1 MSVYQARVLTM
12 LPVLTGLV
20 ISAVRVLLILMEKGV
35 KRMSMSVSILCVVP
49 TDLVE
54 ICLVII
60 VVRVNQTGWV
70 VIVKST
76 LVPVLSNLVK
86 TMGLVL
92 MSTTLIFVCVIIG
105 LLEGIAI
112 KTSTSAKHIHFA
124 EMVQRV
130 SIRLVPMTAFV
141 K

>member
-20 ISAVRVLLILMEKGV
+20 ISAVRVLILMERGV

-49 TDLVE
+49 RELVQT
-54 ICLVII
+54 CLVII

-76 LVPVLSNLVK
+76 LVPVLFNLVK
-86 TMGLVL
+86 KMGPVL

-112 KTSTSAKHIHFA
+112 
-124 EMVQRV
+124 
-130 SIRLVPMTAFV
+130 
-141 K
+141 

>member
-20 ISAVRVLLILMEKGV
+20 ISAVRVLILMERGV

-54 ICLVII
+54 TCLVII

-76 LVPVLSNLVK
+76 LVPVLFNLVK
-86 TMGLVL
+86 KMGPVL

-112 KTSTSAKHIHFA
+112 
-124 EMVQRV
+124 
-130 SIRLVPMTAFV
+130 
-141 K
+141 

>member
-20 ISAVRVLLILMEKGV
+20 ISAVRVLLFLMERGV

-76 LVPVLSNLVK
+76 LVPVLFNFVK
-86 TMGLVL
+86 TMEPVL

-112 KTSTSAKHIHFA
+112 
-124 EMVQRV
+124 
-130 SIRLVPMTAFV
+130 
-141 K
+141 